1 MMERLQRRL
10 GYHFGDQGLL
20 ARALTHRSAGPDHNE
35 RLEFL
40 GDAILGFETADY
52 LFHHVDRADEGQL
65 SRMRAHLVKRETLA
79 EIGREL
85 QLGQILRLGPG
96 ELRSGGQNR
105 DSILADAVE
114 AIIAAVYLDGGID
127 EARRLVRHLLGERLS
142 KPGAGLQE
150 KDAKTRLQEYL
161 QARRLALPKYQV
173 IRIDGDQHRQQFTVS
188 CRVDQLRAQSEGRG
202 SSRRRA
208 EQEAAGSLLAELT
221 RRQAAEEQG
230 SA

>member
-1 MMERLQRRL
+1 MIERLQRRL
-10 GYHFGDQGLL
+10 DYHFGDQGLL
-20 ARALTHRSAGPDHNE
+20 THALTHRSAGPSHNE

-52 LFHHVDRADEGQL
+52 LFHHVDKADEGQL

-79 EIGREL
+79 EIAREL
-85 QLGQILRLGPG
+85 ELGEILRLGPG

-127 EARRLVRHLLGERLS
+127 EARKLVRHLLGERLS
-142 KPGAGLQE
+142 KPGKGLQQ

-161 QARRLALPKYQV
+161 QAQHLPLPQYQV
-173 IRIDGDQHRQQFTVS
+173 VRVDGDQHRQQFTVS
-188 CRVDQLRAQSEGRG
+188 CCVDKLEARSEGRG
-202 SSRRRA
+202 SSRRKA
-208 EQEAAGSLLAELT
+208 EQI
-221 RRQAAEEQG
+221 AAEALLQEISQRTSTNG
-230 SA
+230 